1 MTSVIRWGIIGPG
14 KIAARLAD
22 SFSLVSNAQLTAV
35 ASRDIRRAEAFA
47 AAYSIRSVYGS
58 YPQLVNDPEV
68 DIVYVATPHS
78 FHHEQSLL
86 ALRHGKAVLCE
97 KPMTL
102 NFRQTSELVQEA
114 RGRKVFLME
123 AMWSRFFPALI
134 KAEELIRNGSV
145 GALRFMSSD
154 FGFAAPYHAEGRVF
168 NPALG
173 GGSWLDVGVYPLFL
187 TLWLMGK
194 PDRLSSFA
202 RLSPTGADETVSAL
216 LNYTD
221 GRIAHL
227 LSSVVADSPKEAV
240 ILCTEGRITLHS
252 AWHKSDRVTLRLNSG
267 KEEVFSF
274 PHAGNG
280 FEYQV
285 RHVTECLQKG
295 LTESPLMT
303 HGLSL
308 AMAEVSDEVRRQCGI
323 RYPAD

>member
-1 MTSVIRWGIIGPG
+1 MTSVVRWGIIGPG

-22 SFSLVSNAQLTAV
+22 SFSLVRNARVTAV
-35 ASRDIRRAEAFA
+35 ASRDVGRAEAFA
-47 AAYSIRSVYGS
+47 VKYSIPSVYGS
-58 YPQLVNDPEV
+58 YHQLANDPEV

-86 ALRHGKAVLCE
+86 AVRHGKAVLCE

-102 NFRQTSELVQEA
+102 NFRQTSELVKEA
-114 RGRKVFLME
+114 RGRSVFLME

-134 KAEELIRNGSV
+134 KAEELIRHGSI
-145 GALRFMSSD
+145 GALKFMSSD
-154 FGFAAPYHAEGRVF
+154 FGFAAPYNPEGRVF
-168 NPALG
+168 NPDMG

-216 LNYTD
+216 FNYTD

-227 LSSVVADSPKEAV
+227 LSSVVADSPKEAI
-240 ILCTEGRITLHS
+240 ILGTEGRITLHS

-267 KEEVFSF
+267 TEEVFSF
-274 PHAGNG
+274 PHEGNG